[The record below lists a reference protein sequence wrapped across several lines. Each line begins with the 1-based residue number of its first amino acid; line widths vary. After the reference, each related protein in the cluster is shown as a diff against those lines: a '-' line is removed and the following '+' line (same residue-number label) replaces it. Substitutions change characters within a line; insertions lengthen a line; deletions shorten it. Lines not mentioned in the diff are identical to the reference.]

1 MSKNKTVQSVPN
13 DFSGSKSNQII
24 NETIAGIM
32 KEETFYPNETI
43 KKDLA
48 SENKEILMPESKRN
62 PLISKHDNFKKN
74 VVKRPFSC
82 KFCRRKFEQINLKNE
97 HEKTVHNNRN
107 YEAHKSIQPLKT
119 KTQTEKS
126 FMCKICP
133 VKFQHKHEAAPNKTI
148 EKDAKITESQI
159 TEIVEERIVD
169 INETTK
175 SKKSKNEEDII
186 LACKFCEK
194 PFNDAGTLKFH
205 ETCHAHN
212 DATPYSCKVESVQDW
227 SFSVRRTGQ
236 GLLN

>member
-175 SKKSKNEEDII
+175 SKKSKNEENII

-227 SFSVRRTGQ
+227 SFSVLTSYSI
-236 GLLN
+236 

>member
-1 MSKNKTVQSVPN
+1 MSKTRTVQGVPN
-13 DFSGSKSNQII
+13 DFSGSKSNQIT
-24 NETIAGIM
+24 NRTIAGIV
-32 KEETFYPNETI
+32 EEKTFASNETT

-48 SENKEILMPESKRN
+48 SENEEILMSKSKRN
-62 PLISKHDNFKKN
+62 PLKSKQ
-74 VVKRPFSC
+74 VA
-82 KFCRRKFEQINLKNE
+82 LKSN
-97 HEKTVHNNRN
+97 K
-107 YEAHKSIQPLKT
+107 PLKT
-119 KTQTEKS
+119 KTEKS
-126 FMCKICP
+126 FTCKICP

-148 EKDAKITESQI
+148 EKDAIIMESQI
-159 TEIVEERIVD
+159 TEIVEERIID

-227 SFSVRRTGQ
+227 SFSVLTSYSI
-236 GLLN
+236 